1 MSQSQ
6 MIQAAI
12 TVEAAQEFGKL
23 VRPVVQRIVRKARS
37 LRPEANVTANPQPTV
52 VAQRPEG
59 GPLGAAQA
67 QES

>member
-23 VRPVVQRIVRKARS
+23 VRHVVQRIVRKARG
-37 LRPEANVTANPQPTV
+37 LRPEASAPVVMQPTV
-52 VAQRPEG
+52 TSHPR
-59 GPLGAAQA
+59 GAAQA